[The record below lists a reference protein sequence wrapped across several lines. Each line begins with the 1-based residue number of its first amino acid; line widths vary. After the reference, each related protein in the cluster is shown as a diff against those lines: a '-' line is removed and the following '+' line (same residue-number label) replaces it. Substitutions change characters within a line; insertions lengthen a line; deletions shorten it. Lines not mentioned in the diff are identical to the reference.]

1 MAHMTN
7 VLDLLRN
14 PQPFCRRGP
23 ETIPMRNPGV
33 LKISHEKLRH
43 FQSLSATGPQQA
55 LSQIWERCCQWLQP
69 ETHTKEQMME
79 LLVLEQFLSTLPQ
92 EVQTW
97 VRSRRPRNSKEAGTL
112 VANLLQACGEEDFPA
127 QDPIL
132 TEERKAEEPRK
143 EGPNTCDNLPS
154 AGCQF
159 LGFQHLW
166 LSFQALVTFQ
176 DVFVD
181 FSPEELASLSAAQR
195 RLHREVT
202 LENYRNLVSLGY
214 QFPRPDIITQLEE
227 EESSAMEEDS
237 NTKTGPTGEPFPDDP
252 LDSNQ
257 VNEEKPRCLVMAS
270 EPKTLAPERSLDSDE
285 FERPSDLP
293 EPPGRPLGMD
303 PREGSAPG
311 VCTSPPPVVSK
322 PSPQETSIHKCEFC
336 PRTFG
341 TRMALKRHEQV
352 HTGKNPHQGKQFE
365 GLLLVPCLSGRQGT
379 PSGDQPPGVSLT
391 QFPSVRVRVSDP
403 KDYYECVH
411 CGRAFVQDVH
421 LRQHLQAHEA
431 AKALPPALPRR
442 RTHLIRYRQKHDYV
456 GERALQCCDCSKAFS
471 QSSHLV
477 SHYRTHADEMPF
489 QCQLCWK
496 CFSRPSQLTQ
506 HYQLHSQGESGEC
519 KCY

>member
-7 VLDLLRN
+7 VSDLLRN

-43 FQSLSATGPQQA
+43 FQSLSATGLQQA

-79 LLVLEQFLSTLPQ
+79 LLVLEEFLSTLPQ

-97 VRSRRPRNSKEAGTL
+97 VRSRQPRNSKEAGTL

-132 TEERKAEEPRK
+132 AEERKAEKHLK
-143 EGPNTCDNLPS
+143 EEPNTCDDLPS
-154 AGCQF
+154 AGC
-159 LGFQHLW
+159 
-166 LSFQALVTFQ
+166 QALVTFQ

-181 FSPEELASLSAAQR
+181 FSQEELTSLSAAQR

-202 LENYRNLVSLGY
+202 LENYRSLVSLGY
-214 QFPRPDIITQLEE
+214 QFPKPDIITQLEE
-227 EESSAMEEDS
+227 EESGAMEEDG
-237 NTKTGPTGEPFPDDP
+237 NTKTGPGPTGESSPDDP

-293 EPPGRPLGMD
+293 EPPGGPLGMD
-303 PREGSAPG
+303 PRECSVPG

-336 PRTFG
+336 PRTFS

-352 HTGKNPHQGKQFE
+352 HTGKKPRQGKQWE
-365 GLLLVPCLSGRQGT
+365 GFLLVPCLSGRQGT

-442 RTHLIRYRQKHDYV
+442 RTHLIRYRPKHDYV

-477 SHYRTHADEMPF
+477 SHYRIHAHERPF
-489 QCQLCWK
+489 QCRLCWK

-506 HYQLHSQGESGEC
+506 HYQLHSGEESGGC

>member
-1 MAHMTN
+1 MDWKARSGRIWPGHFRGGH
-7 VLDLLRN
+7 LDGTVVARASCIERPEVGTDIRKNGSRAREKGAIADVGANSGSSLL
-14 PQPFCRRGP
+14 
-23 ETIPMRNPGV
+23 
-33 LKISHEKLRH
+33 
-43 FQSLSATGPQQA
+43 AA
-55 LSQIWERCCQWLQP
+55 
-69 ETHTKEQMME
+69 
-79 LLVLEQFLSTLPQ
+79 
-92 EVQTW
+92 
-97 VRSRRPRNSKEAGTL
+97 
-112 VANLLQACGEEDFPA
+112 
-127 QDPIL
+127 PIGSSFS
-132 TEERKAEEPRK
+132 ES
-143 EGPNTCDNLPS
+143 NLPN
-154 AGCQF
+154 
-159 LGFQHLW
+159 
-166 LSFQALVTFQ
+166 ALVTFQ

-237 NTKTGPTGEPFPDDP
+237 NTKTGPDWETGPETNQLPPEQSLPVEKPPLGAGVEDLEGASSWPVGPTGEPFPDDP

>member
-1 MAHMTN
+1 MAHTTN
-7 VLDLLRN
+7 LLDLLRN
-14 PQPFCRRGP
+14 PQPFCRCGP

-55 LSQIWERCCQWLQP
+55 LSQIRERCCQWLQP

-112 VANLLQACGEEDFPA
+112 VANLLQACEEEDFPS
-127 QDPIL
+127 QDPVL
-132 TEERKAEEPRK
+132 AEERKAKEHRK
-143 EGPNTCDNLPS
+143 EEPNTCDDVPS
-154 AGCQF
+154 AGCQE
-159 LGFQHLW
+159 
-166 LSFQALVTFQ
+166 LVTFQ

-181 FSPEELASLSAAQR
+181 FSQEELASLTAAQR

-214 QFPRPDIITQLEE
+214 QFPRPDIIAQLEE
-227 EESSAMEEDS
+227 EESSAMEEDGD
-237 NTKTGPTGEPFPDDP
+237 TKTGPGPTGASSPDDP

-257 VNEEKPRCLVMAS
+257 VNEEKPRCLVLAS
-270 EPKTLAPERSLDSDE
+270 EPKTLAPERSLDGDE
-285 FERPSDLP
+285 FERRSDLP
-293 EPPGRPLGMD
+293 GPPGGPLGMD
-303 PREGSAPG
+303 PRECSAPG
-311 VCTSPPPVVSK
+311 VCAPPPPVVSK

-336 PRTFG
+336 PRTFS

-352 HTGKNPHQGKQFE
+352 HTGKKPRQGKQCGE

-379 PSGDQPPGVSLT
+379 PSGDQPPGESLT
-391 QFPSVRVRVSDP
+391 RFPSVRVRVSDP
-403 KDYYECVH
+403 QDYHECVH

-471 QSSHLV
+471 RSSQLV
-477 SHYRTHADEMPF
+477 SHYRIHAQERPF
-489 QCQLCWK
+489 QCRLCWK

-506 HYQLHSQGESGEC
+506 HYQLHSREESGER
-519 KCY
+519 KC